1 MLVFKF
7 ICGSIKERI
16 GYDLMELN
24 PINYCSRMNTPIIF
38 FVGKDDNLVLPE
50 RVKQMHDAYSGHKH
64 LIVTN
69 GSHESFRQP
78 LELEEIFNR
87 IQTFYGKEKKI
98 TSPKKV
104 RGEDP
109 KFIRENPILQQLN
122 EFNINIPELEKNKTE
137 LLKMSNKID
146 LARGSDNKNFVDPF
160 AQSSKKASNDPWS
173 AETGGLS
180 KLNTS
185 SRSSQQFNVYD
196 PSNYSN
202 ILETQ
207 EKGNEYHKYKNAN
220 LQIGKKVHQ
229 PLIGRPG
236 ISSSN
241 KIEVATSLTT
251 MVPISNEF
259 DEFSGDNYYNEGLLT
274 DPFPVK
280 KNQPQSMMRKRH

>member
-1 MLVFKF
+1 LTTKKKKFILWGRSMGAVASLMYTFKDPQYVEYLILDSPFSSIETMVRDVASSYIKLGEFLAMLVFKF

-109 KFIRENPILQQLN
+109 KFIRENPILQ
-122 EFNINIPELEKNKTE
+122 
-137 LLKMSNKID
+137 
-146 LARGSDNKNFVDPF
+146 
-160 AQSSKKASNDPWS
+160 
-173 AETGGLS
+173 
-180 KLNTS
+180 
-185 SRSSQQFNVYD
+185 
-196 PSNYSN
+196 
-202 ILETQ
+202 
-207 EKGNEYHKYKNAN
+207 
-220 LQIGKKVHQ
+220 
-229 PLIGRPG
+229 
-236 ISSSN
+236 
-241 KIEVATSLTT
+241 
-251 MVPISNEF
+251 
-259 DEFSGDNYYNEGLLT
+259 
-274 DPFPVK
+274 
-280 KNQPQSMMRKRH
+280 